1 MKRNQLQYL
10 SIAGALLGLLAGCT
24 ERNVSTGLPDH
35 PAAAFDAAGPL
46 TSVVTDPAG
55 DAAWNLN
62 SGPGSSK
69 KVPDYLDLVRSEIT
83 QKGSDFTMTID
94 VAAPIGLPDVSTGNG
109 LIGWAI
115 GLDTDPTTAPAGYP
129 LSNGT
134 VVPFEFYVNVTYDG
148 TRFQGMVIDRRP
160 LLTGREAI
168 VTPHPFSITDSRIT
182 MTVSASAVGAP
193 SAFGW
198 ISFAAVRTASHDGA
212 DAFNGVDVA
221 TAPGVG
227 VATFP
232 Q

>member
-1 MKRNQLQYL
+1 MK
-10 SIAGALLGLLAGCT
+10 SISMAIALLGTLLVAVGCA
-24 ERNVSTGLPDH
+24 ERNIPTAWRDQ
-35 PAAAFDAAGPL
+35 PAIAFDAAAAL
-46 TSVVTDPAG
+46 TSAITDPAG
-55 DAAWNLN
+55 DAAWNGN

-83 QKGSDFTMTID
+83 QKGSDFIMTID
-94 VAAPIGLPDVSTGNG
+94 VVAPIGLPDMSTGNG

-134 VVPFEFYVNVTYDG
+134 VAPFEFFVNVTYDG
-148 TRFQGMVIDRRP
+148 TQFQGVVIDRRP
-160 LLTGREAI
+160 LLTGGEAV
-168 VTPHPFSITDSRIT
+168 VTPHPFSITDSKIT
-182 MTVSASAVGAP
+182 MTVPAGALGAP

-212 DAFNGVDVA
+212 DAFNAVDVA
-221 TAPGVG
+221 TAPGG
-227 VATFP
+227 GEASFP

>member
-1 MKRNQLQYL
+1 M
-10 SIAGALLGLLAGCT
+10 ATALLGSVFVVAACT
-24 ERNVSTGLPDH
+24 ERNTPTALRDQ
-35 PAAAFDAAGPL
+35 PAAVFDAAASL

-55 DAAWNLN
+55 DAAWNSN
-62 SGPGSSK
+62 SGAGSSK
-69 KVPDYLDLVRSEIT
+69 KVPDYLDIVRSEIT
-83 QKGSDFTMTID
+83 QKGSDFIMTID
-94 VAAPIGLPDVSTGNG
+94 VAGPIGLPDVTTGNG

-148 TRFQGMVIDRRP
+148 TQFQGMVIDRRP
-160 LLTGREAI
+160 LLKGGEAV

-182 MTVSASAVGAP
+182 MMVPASVVGAP
-193 SAFGW
+193 SLFGW
-198 ISFAAVRTASHDGA
+198 ISFAAVRTGSHDGA

-221 TAPGVG
+221 TAPSGG
-227 VATFP
+227 QATFP